1 MGPPTAPN
9 YSAIGD
15 CVNAAARLQTKTREL
30 ECILVVT
37 DEVVQNAGADFS
49 QFPSQQISLDGKQQ
63 SVLAYLIK
71 NPLDVPLVFNDGS
84 ISAPTDVCEKT
95 Y

>member
-15 CVNAAARLQTKTREL
+15 CVNAAARLQTKTKEL
-30 ECILVVT
+30 ECILIVT

-49 QFPSQQISLDGKQQ
+49 QFPSQQISLQGKQK
-63 SVLAYLIK
+63 SVLIYAVK
-71 NPLDVPLVFNDGS
+71 NPAT
-84 ISAPTDVCEKT
+84 ISTGAAVVRRP
-95 Y
+95 